1 MTLAEFFKSWFWFA
15 IVVAPLPLAPISFAL
30 SVYIS
35 RRHLDE
41 MVDAFQRS
49 RHIVIGAAAL
59 MPNGLFG
66 RFLMILKIGG
76 AITWPGPLV
85 RAGEMDPDE
94 IRAFPR
100 HLRRWI
106 RAKMWITII
115 GFSWGC
121 TVGLI
126 IKLKQP

>member
-15 IVVAPLPLAPISFAL
+15 IVIAPVPLVPVSFGL

-41 MVDAFQRS
+41 MVNAFPQS

-76 AITWPGPLV
+76 AITWPGLFV
-85 RAGEMDPDE
+85 RAGEMDAEE
-94 IRAFPR
+94 IRAFPP
-100 HLRRWI
+100 HLKKWI
-106 RAKMWITII
+106 NTKIWLNIVS
-115 GFSWGC
+115 FSWMC
-121 TVGLI
+121 TVALI
-126 IKLKQP
+126 LKFT

>member
-15 IVVAPLPLAPISFAL
+15 IVVAPVPFAPVSFAL

-35 RRHLDE
+35 QHHLDE
-41 MVDAFQRS
+41 MVKAFPRS
-49 RHIVIGAAAL
+49 RHIVMAAAV
-59 MPNGLFG
+59 MMSNGLFG
-66 RFLMILKIGG
+66 RFVMILKIGG
-76 AITWPGPLV
+76 AITWPGPMV
-85 RAGEMDPDE
+85 RAGEMDAEE
-94 IRAFPR
+94 IRAFPP

-106 RAKMWITII
+106 RAKMWITIV

-126 IKLKQP
+126 IKLT

>member
-15 IVVAPLPLAPISFAL
+15 IVIAPVPFVPISIGL

-35 RRHLDE
+35 RRYLDE
-41 MVDAFQRS
+41 MVNAFPRS

-59 MPNGLFG
+59 MPGGWFG
-66 RFLMILKIGG
+66 RFVMILKIGG
-76 AITWPGPLV
+76 AITWPGPMV
-85 RAGEMDPDE
+85 RAGEMDAEE
-94 IRAFPR
+94 IRAFPP
-100 HLRRWI
+100 HLRKWI
-106 RAKMWITII
+106 RAKMWITIV

-126 IKLKQP
+126 IKLTQP